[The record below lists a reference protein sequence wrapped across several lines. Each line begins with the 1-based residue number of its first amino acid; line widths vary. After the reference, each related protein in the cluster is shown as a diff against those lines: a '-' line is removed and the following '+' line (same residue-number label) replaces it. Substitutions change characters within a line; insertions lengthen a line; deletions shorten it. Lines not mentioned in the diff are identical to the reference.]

1 MQILTSIGAAPSN
14 VSAGTIGAPVA
25 EIRPLRVCAIA
36 ETMMTGVGR
45 HVTDVIKSM
54 TARGHELHLL
64 HSVARCD
71 DALLHELEGLSGFQH
86 RAFPMRR
93 QPHWSDIPVLI
104 ALARY
109 VRKFG
114 PFDVIHGHS
123 SKGGAYARL
132 LSLFLPG
139 TCLYTPHAFVTMGP
153 HLNRLERAAYTAI
166 EVALSYVTDAVIC
179 CSHAEVAHAESLG
192 MQKERL
198 KLIPHAIAPFDVPAA
213 AGLRERLGLRA
224 DTVIIGFI
232 GRLDEQKAPRVLV
245 EAAAQILAGGCEVHV
260 VMVGAGPLRAELEAL
275 THACGIARHF
285 SWLGSTPSREWIS
298 GFDVLAMPSLYE
310 GFSYVLMEGLA
321 AGVPIVC
328 TPVGG
333 VREVGF
339 VDGVHGFVVPVGD
352 SRAFADRLGRLI
364 ADPDLR
370 QAMAR
375 RARDRSACLSLDTW
389 IDRLEAIYRRPVPA
403 AGALSSP
410 APSGL

>member
-1 MQILTSIGAAPSN
+1 ML
-14 VSAGTIGAPVA
+14 
-25 EIRPLRVCAIA
+25 
-36 ETMMTGVGR
+36 TGVGR
-45 HVTDVIKSM
+45 HVTDLIKNM

-64 HSVARCD
+64 HSIARCD
-71 DALLHELEGLSGFQH
+71 DAYLKELEELPGFQH

-93 QPHWSDIPVLI
+93 ELHWSDVPVLI

-109 VRKFG
+109 IRTFG

-123 SKGGAYARL
+123 SKGGGYTRL
-132 LSLFLPG
+132 LSLVLPG
-139 TCLYTPHAFVTMGP
+139 TCLYSPHAFVTMAP
-153 HLNRLERAAYTAI
+153 HLNRLERAAYTTI
-166 EVALSYVTDAVIC
+166 EVGLSYVTDAVVC
-179 CSHAEVAHAESLG
+179 CSHEEVAHAESLG
-192 MQKERL
+192 MRGDRL
-198 KLIPHAIAPFDVPAA
+198 RLIPNAIAPFDASAVP
-213 AGLRERLGLRA
+213 GLRERLGLPT
-224 DTVIIGFI
+224 DTVVIGFV

-245 EAAAQILAGGCEVHV
+245 EAAAQVLAGGHDVHV

-275 THACGIARHF
+275 THTCGIARRF
-285 SWLGSTPSREWIS
+285 SWLGSTPSRVWIS

-310 GFSYVLMEGLA
+310 GFSYVLMEGLS

-339 VDGVHGFVVPVGD
+339 TDGVHGFIVPIGD
-352 SRAFADRLGRLI
+352 SRALADRLGRLI
-364 ADPDLR
+364 ADPNLR
-370 QAMAR
+370 QAMGR

-389 IDRLEAIYRRPVPA
+389 IDRLEATYRRPVPA

>member
-1 MQILTSIGAAPSN
+1 MQILTSIGRK
-14 VSAGTIGAPVA
+14 VSGGTLGAPVA
-25 EIRPLRVCAIA
+25 ETRPLRVCVIA

-45 HVTDVIKSM
+45 HVTDVIKTM

-71 DALLHELEGLSGFQH
+71 NALLRELDELPGFQH

-93 QPHWSDIPVLI
+93 QPHWSDITVLM

-109 VRKFG
+109 IKRFG

-153 HLNRLERAAYTAI
+153 YLNRLERAVYTTI
-166 EVALSYVTDAVIC
+166 EVGLSYVTDAVIC
-179 CSHAEVAHAESLG
+179 CSHEEVAHAERLG
-192 MQKERL
+192 MRKERL
-198 KLIPHAIAPFDVPAA
+198 TLIPHAIAPFDVTAPPA
-213 AGLRERLGLRA
+213 LRERLGLRT

-245 EAAAQILAGGCEVHV
+245 EAAARVLADGHDVHV
-260 VMVGAGPLRAELEAL
+260 IMVGAGPLRAELEAL
-275 THACGIARHF
+275 THACGIAQRF
-285 SWLGSTPSREWIS
+285 SWLGYTPSRGLIS

-310 GFSYVLMEGLA
+310 GFSYVLLEGLS
-321 AGVPIVC
+321 AGIPIVC

-333 VREVGF
+333 IREAGF
-339 VDGVHGFVVPVGD
+339 TDGVHGFIVPIGD
-352 SRAFADRLGRLI
+352 SRALADRLGRLI

-375 RARDRSACLSLDTW
+375 RARDSSACLSPDKMV
-389 IDRLEAIYRRPVPA
+389 DRLEATYRRPVPA
-403 AGALSSP
+403 AGDALSSP

>member
-1 MQILTSIGAAPSN
+1 MQILTSM
-14 VSAGTIGAPVA
+14 VSAVSKISAGALEASMA
-25 EIRPLRVCAIA
+25 ELGPLKVCVIA

-45 HVTDVIKSM
+45 HVTDVIKTM

-64 HSVARCD
+64 HSFARCD
-71 DALLHELEGLSGFQH
+71 DALLRELDGLSGFQH

-109 VRKFG
+109 TRKFG

-153 HLNRLERAAYTAI
+153 HLNRLERAAYTTI
-166 EVALSYVTDAVIC
+166 EVGLSYVTDAVIC
-179 CSHAEVAHAESLG
+179 CSHAEVAHAEGLG
-192 MQKERL
+192 MRKERL
-198 KLIPHAIAPFDVPAA
+198 TLIPHAIAPFDVAAPPA
-213 AGLRERLGLRA
+213 LRERLGLRA

-245 EAAAQILAGGCEVHV
+245 EAAAQVLAGGYDVHV

-275 THACGIARHF
+275 THACGIAQRF
-285 SWLGSTPSREWIS
+285 SWLGYTPSRLLIS

-310 GFSYVLMEGLA
+310 GFSYVLLEALS

-333 VREVGF
+333 IREAGF
-339 VDGVHGFVVPVGD
+339 ADGVHGFIVPVGD
-352 SRAFADRLGRLI
+352 SRALADRLGRLVS
-364 ADPDLR
+364 DPDLR
-370 QAMAR
+370 QAMGR
-375 RARDRSACLSLDTW
+375 RARDRSTCLSPDTM
-389 IDRLEAIYRRPVPA
+389 IERLEATYRRAVP
-403 AGALSSP
+403 ALSSLV
-410 APSGL
+410 PSGL

>member
-14 VSAGTIGAPVA
+14 VSAGAPVA

-132 LSLFLPG
+132 LSLVLPG

-153 HLNRLERAAYTAI
+153 HLSRLERAAYTTI

-179 CSHAEVAHAESLG
+179 CSHEEVAHAERLG
-192 MQKERL
+192 MRKERL
-198 KLIPHAIAPFDVPAA
+198 TLIPHAIAPFDVTAPPA
-213 AGLRERLGLRA
+213 LRERLGLHA

-245 EAAAQILAGGCEVHV
+245 EAAAQVLAGGYDAHV
-260 VMVGAGPLRAELEAL
+260 VMVGAGPLRADLEAL
-275 THACGIARHF
+275 THACGIAQRF
-285 SWLGSTPSREWIS
+285 SWLGYAPSRLLIS

-310 GFSYVLMEGLA
+310 GFSYVLLEALS

-333 VREVGF
+333 IREAGF
-339 VDGVHGFVVPVGD
+339 TDGVHGFIVPVGD
-352 SRAFADRLGRLI
+352 SRALADRLCRLA

-370 QAMAR
+370 QAMGQ
-375 RARDRSACLSLDTW
+375 RARDRSTCLSPDTM
-389 IDRLEAIYRRPVPA
+389 IERLEATYRRAVP
-403 AGALSSP
+403 ALSSL
-410 APSGL
+410 AASGL

>member
-1 MQILTSIGAAPSN
+1 MQILTSIGSAPSN
-14 VSAGTIGAPVA
+14 ISAGALGAPVA
-25 EIRPLRVCAIA
+25 ESRPLKVCVIA
-36 ETMMTGVGR
+36 ETMLTGVGR
-45 HVTDVIKSM
+45 HVTDLIKNM

-71 DALLHELEGLSGFQH
+71 DAYLKELEELPGFQH

-93 QPHWSDIPVLI
+93 ELHWSDVPVLI

-109 VRKFG
+109 IRTFG

-123 SKGGAYARL
+123 SKGGGYTRL

-139 TCLYTPHAFVTMGP
+139 TCLYSPHAFVTMAP
-153 HLNRLERAAYTAI
+153 HLNRLERAAYTTI
-166 EVALSYVTDAVIC
+166 EVGLSYVTDAVVC
-179 CSHAEVAHAESLG
+179 CSHEEVAHAESLG
-192 MQKERL
+192 MRGDRL
-198 KLIPHAIAPFDVPAA
+198 RLIPNAIAPFDASAVP
-213 AGLRERLGLRA
+213 GLRERLGLPT
-224 DTVIIGFI
+224 DTVVIGFV

-245 EAAAQILAGGCEVHV
+245 EAAAQVLAGGHDVHV

-275 THACGIARHF
+275 THTCGIARRF
-285 SWLGSTPSREWIS
+285 SWLGSTPSRVWIS

-310 GFSYVLMEGLA
+310 GFSYVLMEGLS

-339 VDGVHGFVVPVGD
+339 IDGVHGFIVPIGD
-352 SRAFADRLGRLI
+352 SRALADRLGRLI
-364 ADPDLR
+364 ADPNLR
-370 QAMAR
+370 QAMGR

-389 IDRLEAIYRRPVPA
+389 IDRLEATYRRPVPA